1 MSPRVLAL
9 PLLALALLATPA
21 AAQTLKITGGEIAQA
36 KAAPDGVRVYN
47 GLPYAAPP
55 IGEGRWKPPA
65 AVQPWTGTRPVEAFA
80 PNCLQPKRYADLDP
94 FTPSMSEDC
103 LYLNVSTAAKP
114 GPNKPS
120 ELLPVFFWIHGG
132 GYGAGSGA
140 EPRHDG
146 VALARKGVV
155 VVTINYRLG
164 VFGFLAHPELT
175 AESPDHASGDQAL
188 ADMIAALR
196 WVKAN
201 AATFGGDPGNVTIA
215 GESAGSDAV
224 SRLMVSPQAKG
235 LFQRAIGQS
244 GSAFG
249 MLGQDPTLA
258 QGEAVGV
265 AVGKALGG
273 QDLKALRGRSSAEIL
288 ALWAAPDSSLNFGPV
303 LDGWILPTSAAAT
316 FKARKQSDVP
326 LLVGWNHD
334 EGSLMEGGVFAGQT
348 LRQVL
353 AARFGP
359 RVGEA
364 LALYPADPPPV
375 AAASRVTFAG
385 DLWMGLPTWKWAM
398 AQTRTGK
405 APVYVYRFD
414 QAPRVPDDWFGAGN
428 RGKSFGAFH
437 SADIVYVFDH
447 PEILKT
453 WKLDATDRRVADQM
467 SSYWVNFAR
476 GGDPNGPGLPTWP
489 AYAPEA
495 APNKMLIGP
504 ATGAAA
510 DPDIARLRLLES
522 VEK

>member
-1 MSPRVLAL
+1 MSLRILA
-9 PLLALALLATPA
+9 LLALALLATPA
-21 AAQTLKITGGEIAQA
+21 TAQTLKITGGEIVAA
-36 KAAPDGVRVYN
+36 PAAPDGVRVYK

-55 IGEGRWKPPA
+55 VGERRWKPPA
-65 AVQPWTGTRPVEAFA
+65 PVQPWSGMRPIDAFA

-103 LYLNVSTAAKP
+103 LYLNVWTAANP
-114 GPNKPS
+114 GQR
-120 ELLPVFFWIHGG
+120 LPVFFWIHGG

-164 VFGFLAHPELT
+164 AFGFLAHPELT

-196 WVKAN
+196 WVRDN
-201 AATFGGDPGNVTIA
+201 AATFGGDPSNVTIA

-224 SRLMVSPQAKG
+224 SRLMISPQAKG
-235 LFQRAIGQS
+235 LFQRAIGES

-249 MLGQDPTLA
+249 MLGEDQTLA

-265 AVGKALGG
+265 AFGKALGG
-273 QDLKALRGRSSAEIL
+273 QDLAQLRARSSAEIL
-288 ALWAAPDSSLNFGPV
+288 ALWAAPNTGLGFGPV
-303 LDGWILPTSAAAT
+303 LDGAILPTSAAAT
-316 FKARKQSDVP
+316 FKARQQSDVP

-334 EGSLMEGGVFAGQT
+334 EGSLMEGGVFGSKSLQ
-348 LRQVL
+348 QVL
-353 AARFGP
+353 AERFGA
-359 RVGEA
+359 RLGEA
-364 LALYPADPPPV
+364 LALYPSDPPAV
-375 AAASRVTFAG
+375 AAASRVTYAG
-385 DLWMGLPTWKWAM
+385 DLWMGLPTWRWAV
-398 AQTRTGK
+398 AQTRAGK

-414 QAPRVPDDWFGAGN
+414 HAPKTPDDWFGETN
-428 RGKSFGAFH
+428 RGKRFGAFH

-453 WKLDATDRRVADQM
+453 WTVDATDRRVADQM

-476 GGDPNGPGLPTWP
+476 SGDPNGPGLPPWTP
-489 AYAPEA
+489 YTPEES
-495 APNKMLIGP
+495 PKKMLIGP
-504 ATGAAA
+504 ETRLVA

-522 VEK
+522 TGGQ